1 MAPSDNVDELFDIK
15 NAFYTGNFQT
25 CINEAQKLKVSD
37 PELSTDRDV
46 LMYRSYLALKKYRVV
61 LEEVGPSSKP
71 LLKPLA
77 MLAQFLSSPNKRE
90 SIVTEVDSLMSGDV
104 DVTNYVQLI
113 VAASVYLGVDQPE
126 SALRVLHPSDHLECL
141 ALKIQALLAIHR
153 PDLAKKELKVMTEK
167 DEDATITQLA
177 MAWTNLSL
185 GGDKIQEAYY
195 IYQEMIDKLG
205 STATL
210 LNGQAVTF
218 LAQGKYSEAEAA
230 LNEAM
235 EKDPNNPDTLVNM
248 IVLTQHQGKAPEV
261 VQRNVSAISM
271 LIPTVQVSN
280 RYLSQLKDMDPN
292 HSFVLKLNSKEQDF
306 DRMVLQYAI

>member
-1 MAPSDNVDELFDIK
+1 MAPTEQVDELFDIK
-15 NAFYTGNFQT
+15 NAFYTGNYQT
-25 CINEAQKLKVSD
+25 CINEAQKLKISD
-37 PELSTDRDV
+37 PELSLDRDV
-46 LMYRSYLALKKYRVV
+46 FMYRSYLALKKFRVV

-77 MLAQFLSSPNKRE
+77 MLATFMSSPGKRE
-90 SIVTEVDSLMSGDV
+90 AIVSEVDNIMAGNV

-113 VAASVYLGVDQPE
+113 VAATVYLGVDQPE
-126 SALRVLHPSDHLECL
+126 SALRVLHPSDNLECS

-153 PDLAKKELKVMTEK
+153 PDLAKKELKVMQEK
-167 DEDATITQLA
+167 DEDATITQLSQ
-177 MAWTNLSL
+177 AWTNMAL

-205 STATL
+205 ATSML

-218 LAQGKYSEAEAA
+218 LAQGKYSEAESA

-235 EKDPNNPDTLVNM
+235 EKDPNNADTLVNM
-248 IVLTQHQGKAPEV
+248 IVLSQHQGKAPE
-261 VQRNVSAISM
+261 
-271 LIPTVQVSN
+271 VSN

-292 HSFVLKLNSKEQDF
+292 HSFVMKLNKKEEDF
-306 DRMVLQYAI
+306 DRMVKQYAI

>member
-1 MAPSDNVDELFDIK
+1 MAPTEQVDELFDIK
-15 NAFYTGNFQT
+15 NAFYTGNYQT
-25 CINEAQKLKVSD
+25 CINEAQKLKISD
-37 PELSTDRDV
+37 PELSLDRDV
-46 LMYRSYLALKKYRVV
+46 FMYRSYLALKKFRVV

-77 MLAQFLSSPNKRE
+77 MLATFMANPGKRE
-90 SIVTEVDSLMSGDV
+90 AIVSEVDSIMAGNV

-113 VAASVYLGVDQPE
+113 VAATVYLGVDQPE
-126 SALRVLHPSDHLECL
+126 SALRVLHPSDNLECS

-153 PDLAKKELKVMTEK
+153 PDLAKKELKVMQEK
-167 DEDATITQLA
+167 DEDATITQLSQ
-177 MAWTNLSL
+177 AWTNMAL

-205 STATL
+205 ATSML

-218 LAQGKYSEAEAA
+218 LAQGKYSEAESA

-235 EKDPNNPDTLVNM
+235 EKDPNNADTLVNM
-248 IVLTQHQGKAPEV
+248 IVLSQHQGKAPE
-261 VQRNVSAISM
+261 
-271 LIPTVQVSN
+271 VSN

-292 HSFVLKLNSKEQDF
+292 HSFVMKLNKKEEDF
-306 DRMVLQYAI
+306 DRMVKQYAI

>member
-37 PELSTDRDV
+37 PDLSTDRDV

-261 VQRNVSAISM
+261 
-271 LIPTVQVSN
+271 SN

>member
-1 MAPSDNVDELFDIK
+1 LIHFYKRKFKIMAPTEQVDELFDIK
-15 NAFYTGNFQT
+15 NAFYTGNYQT
-25 CINEAQKLKVSD
+25 CINEAQKLKISD
-37 PELSTDRDV
+37 PELSLDRDV
-46 LMYRSYLALKKYRVV
+46 FMYRSYLALKKFRVV

-77 MLAQFLSSPNKRE
+77 MLATFMANPGKRE
-90 SIVTEVDSLMSGDV
+90 AIVSEVDSIMAGNV

-113 VAASVYLGVDQPE
+113 VAATVYLGVDQPE
-126 SALRVLHPSDHLECL
+126 SALRVLHPSDNLECS

-153 PDLAKKELKVMTEK
+153 PDLAKKELKVMQEK
-167 DEDATITQLA
+167 DEDATITQLSQ
-177 MAWTNLSL
+177 AWTNMAL

-205 STATL
+205 ATSML

-218 LAQGKYSEAEAA
+218 LAQGKYSEAESA

-235 EKDPNNPDTLVNM
+235 EKDPNNADTLVNM
-248 IVLTQHQGKAPEV
+248 IVLSQHQGKAPE
-261 VQRNVSAISM
+261 
-271 LIPTVQVSN
+271 VSN

-292 HSFVLKLNSKEQDF
+292 HSFVMKLNKKEEDF
-306 DRMVLQYAI
+306 DRMVKQYAI

>member
-15 NAFYTGNFQT
+15 NAFYTGNYQT

-46 LMYRSYLALKKYRVV
+46 LMYRSYLALKKFRVV

-71 LLKPLA
+71 LLRPLA

-90 SIVTEVDSLMSGDV
+90 SIVTDVDSLMAGDV

-141 ALKIQALLAIHR
+141 ALKVQALLAINR

-261 VQRNVSAISM
+261 
-271 LIPTVQVSN
+271 SN

-292 HSFVLKLNSKEQDF
+292 HSFVLKLNTKEQDF

>member
-37 PELSTDRDV
+37 PDLSTDRDV

-261 VQRNVSAISM
+261 VQRNVSTISM

>member
-90 SIVTEVDSLMSGDV
+90 SIVTDVDSLMAGDV

-141 ALKIQALLAIHR
+141 ALKIQALLAINR

-261 VQRNVSAISM
+261 VQRNVSTMSM

>member
-1 MAPSDNVDELFDIK
+1 MAPTEQVDELFDIK
-15 NAFYTGNFQT
+15 NAFYTGNYQT
-25 CINEAQKLKVSD
+25 CINEAQKLKISD
-37 PELSTDRDV
+37 PELSLDRDV
-46 LMYRSYLALKKYRVV
+46 FMYRSYLALKKFRVV

-77 MLAQFLSSPNKRE
+77 MLATFMSSPGKRE
-90 SIVTEVDSLMSGDV
+90 AIVSEVDSIMAGNV

-113 VAASVYLGVDQPE
+113 VAATVYLGVDQPE
-126 SALRVLHPSDHLECL
+126 SALRVLHPSDNLECS

-153 PDLAKKELKVMTEK
+153 PDLAKKELKVMQEK
-167 DEDATITQLA
+167 DEDATITQLSQ
-177 MAWTNLSL
+177 AWTNMAL

-205 STATL
+205 ATSML

-218 LAQGKYSEAEAA
+218 LAQGKYSEAESA

-235 EKDPNNPDTLVNM
+235 EKDPNNADTLVNM
-248 IVLTQHQGKAPEV
+248 IVLSQHQGKAPE
-261 VQRNVSAISM
+261 
-271 LIPTVQVSN
+271 VSN

-292 HSFVLKLNSKEQDF
+292 HSFVMKLNKKEEDF
-306 DRMVLQYAI
+306 DRMVKQYAI

>member
-37 PELSTDRDV
+37 PDLSTDRDV

-90 SIVTEVDSLMSGDV
+90 AIVTEVDSLMSGDV

-261 VQRNVSAISM
+261 VQRNVSTISM

>member
-37 PELSTDRDV
+37 PDLSTDRDV

-90 SIVTEVDSLMSGDV
+90 AIVTEVDSLMSGDV

-261 VQRNVSAISM
+261 
-271 LIPTVQVSN
+271 SN